1 MSTIV
6 SVETCTPISNSTK
19 PSTMRPRNPR
29 PRRASG
35 ASSATL
41 EAPVAL
47 AHGPQPRFVR
57 RCRLAQRSHRQI
69 DACHRAR
76 FDVHGPRQR
85 RLSLRLALVPDLQ
98 GVVASRRIEPR
109 AATGVGLRE
118 VRGVEHHHVADHRFV
133 DRAAVLDHPGCVEL
147 QRMRG
152 RAVVQRKRER
162 TRGRKGIQRVTA
174 PVVTGEAHRAA
185 GHDRQYPRRKTVTRQ
200 RHVRMSRA
208 HGCAGGRRMQAHHRT
223 VECRAVRHAFHFDR
237 PRRCRAV
244 HCTERERAQDPQ
256 SDPAGSPVP
265 RDHSPDSP
273 CATARGRAGTFQQN
287 RPVRATQIASCRA
300 HARGCPRSSN
310 AANGTCGFNTAPQ
323 DRKMDA
329 HRRWPVFL
337 FPRSARSAGD
347 PMRCSVLTLFA
358 CSTLA
363 SATTFAAE
371 DGWHG
376 TGELGVAIS
385 KGNAD
390 SETVVGKLKLA
401 REDDTWK
408 HAVLAS
414 FLYGTSDGL
423 ENARRYELFGSSGY
437 RFAERHYVFGSG
449 RNQRDH
455 FSSDEYQ
462 TTIAGGYGFEALMSE
477 ETKLVFEIGPG
488 YRWSKEQDV
497 RVHNNEAIARA
508 FMDFSHQ
515 LTQTTQLYDTL
526 LIESGGDNTFVRN
539 EFGVQVKMTDALALK
554 AGFEIR
560 HNTDVAPD
568 RERTDRLTTVNV
580 VYGF

>member
-1 MSTIV
+1 
-6 SVETCTPISNSTK
+6 
-19 PSTMRPRNPR
+19 
-29 PRRASG
+29 
-35 ASSATL
+35 
-41 EAPVAL
+41 
-47 AHGPQPRFVR
+47 
-57 RCRLAQRSHRQI
+57 
-69 DACHRAR
+69 
-76 FDVHGPRQR
+76 
-85 RLSLRLALVPDLQ
+85 
-98 GVVASRRIEPR
+98 
-109 AATGVGLRE
+109 
-118 VRGVEHHHVADHRFV
+118 
-133 DRAAVLDHPGCVEL
+133 
-147 QRMRG
+147 
-152 RAVVQRKRER
+152 
-162 TRGRKGIQRVTA
+162 
-174 PVVTGEAHRAA
+174 
-185 GHDRQYPRRKTVTRQ
+185 
-200 RHVRMSRA
+200 
-208 HGCAGGRRMQAHHRT
+208 
-223 VECRAVRHAFHFDR
+223 
-237 PRRCRAV
+237 
-244 HCTERERAQDPQ
+244 
-256 SDPAGSPVP
+256 
-265 RDHSPDSP
+265 
-273 CATARGRAGTFQQN
+273 
-287 RPVRATQIASCRA
+287 
-300 HARGCPRSSN
+300 
-310 AANGTCGFNTAPQ
+310 
-323 DRKMDA
+323 
-329 HRRWPVFL
+329 
-337 FPRSARSAGD
+337 
-347 PMRCSVLTLFA
+347 MRCSVLTLFA